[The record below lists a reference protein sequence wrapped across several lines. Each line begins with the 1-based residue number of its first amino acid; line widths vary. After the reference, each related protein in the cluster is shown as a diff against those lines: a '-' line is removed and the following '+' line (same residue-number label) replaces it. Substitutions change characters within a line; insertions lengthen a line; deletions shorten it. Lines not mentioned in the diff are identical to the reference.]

1 MDMTIATMRHLVTVK
16 RNLGDLNTTSLHL
29 ARQQHAREF
38 YTQTCIYVPSP
49 HIFLMILLCF
59 HRPWYRN
66 AKYGGA
72 SHIPPAIAGLRFE
85 SKGSNNQPPGK
96 FLYHYT
102 GESQSEMDHSS
113 NLIKGSHEEV
123 RCTPRT
129 LHIYIPRLKLKLK
142 M

>member
-1 MDMTIATMRHLVTVK
+1 
-16 RNLGDLNTTSLHL
+16 
-29 ARQQHAREF
+29 
-38 YTQTCIYVPSP
+38 
-49 HIFLMILLCF
+49 MILLYF

-123 RCTPRT
+123 HRHARQRA
-129 LHIYIPRLKLKLK
+129 LYIYSTIEVKIK